1 MKIFSSKKG
10 TEAISNWIFWMVF
23 AIVVAAVSII
33 IVNISNISVEQA
45 SKIPPNLEDKLILAS
60 RFYNSEK
67 CFAYQDEFGRVHTK
81 SINKNRFTPDNID
94 ACFPES
100 QVKYAFLL
108 TLSGLPEDID
118 PIQTSKWDEDGIVT
132 KEIKGEVFIFDND
145 VITKG
150 TLIIQIQNVE

>member
-1 MKIFSSKKG
+1 MNPFSIVKFLFITSATG
-10 TEAISNWIFWMVF
+10 ARQLVVHEA
-23 AIVVAAVSII
+23 
-33 IVNISNISVEQA
+33 VEM
-45 SKIPPNLEDKLILAS
+45 ILS
-60 RFYNSEK
+60 SLFMTFS
-67 CFAYQDEFGRVHTK
+67 
-81 SINKNRFTPDNID
+81 FTPKTIVLS
-94 ACFPES
+94 ES

-132 KEIKGEVFIFDND
+132 KEIKEEVFIFDND